1 MLHRTF
7 MRLNFVILILNLLL
21 HLKYSK
27 ISIYMLE
34 NQEWYISLVYKVLY
48 WFRIKLFLSFLT
60 CFICHFETRF
70 LNTEYRK
77 YTKGENMR
85 KVRLIQIFPNISG
98 LGFNMS
104 ELKQKHSYFCYL
116 NLVNSI
122 FMYLKRVSRNPVKKN
137 ATPLALTNTNIIGK
151 KGRKKRR

>member
-1 MLHRTF
+1 MSRYSLQTKDSENMWTMRRLMIFYCLSQNIAILKSDWWMLHRTF

-21 HLKYSK
+21 HLNYSK

-60 CFICHFETRF
+60 CCICHFETRF

-85 KVRLIQIFPNISG
+85 KVRLIHIFPNISG
-98 LGFNMS
+98 LGFNIN
-104 ELKQKHSYFCYL
+104 ELKQKHYCYCRL
-116 NLVNSI
+116 
-122 FMYLKRVSRNPVKKN
+122 
-137 ATPLALTNTNIIGK
+137 
-151 KGRKKRR
+151 